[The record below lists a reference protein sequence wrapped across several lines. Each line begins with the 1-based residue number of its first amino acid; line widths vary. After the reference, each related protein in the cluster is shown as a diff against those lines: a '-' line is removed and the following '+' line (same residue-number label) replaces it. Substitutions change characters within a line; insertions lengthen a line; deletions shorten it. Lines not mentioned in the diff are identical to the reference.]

1 MSFKNE
7 LVGVPKPIGRFST
20 PTNSFILPGL
30 GEKRVYPKKW
40 IDSLIK
46 NISF

>member
-30 GEKRVYPKKW
+30 GEKKSLSKKM
-40 IDSLIK
+40 DRLS
-46 NISF
+46 N